1 MLEAAAAHRL
11 KRKQSQATLPFH
23 TQPPTV
29 KLKLSFSFFLKD
41 RNRLKFPWFDRH
53 QHEGWAGGTQEQ
65 HLPPYTHIL
74 TSLYRE
80 WYSQPHTHFFFFWS
94 LISFTLCHL
103 MSPSPIHSFCPV
115 IQLTEHI
122 FLPCF
127 KKQQQKNMHLF
138 V

>member
-80 WYSQPHTHFFFFWS
+80 WYSQPHTHFFFFLVSHLFYSLSLDVTQSHS
-94 LISFTLCHL
+94 LI
-103 MSPSPIHSFCPV
+103 
-115 IQLTEHI
+115 
-122 FLPCF
+122 LPCNPVNRTHIPPMF
-127 KKQQQKNMHLF
+127 RKKQQKNMHLF